1 MQILGDKY
9 ELQAQRKSDVFF
21 PAFTELKQTVYDYS
35 TSAEKEHHDLIQKY
49 PNLQGT
55 KLYRAT
61 KSELIEQNSNLKK
74 HLTMTL
80 RNTKRIINYCVLII
94 ERLTDKF
101 IGRSDYSPVAYGF
114 LPKPGETG
122 GNYDPHVKGKNVS
135 AFIVHSVTH

>member
-1 MQILGDKY
+1 MGCRRRDSQM
-9 ELQAQRKSDVFF
+9 SSS
-21 PAFTELKQTVYDYS
+21 PAFTELKQTIYDYS
-35 TSAEKEHHDLIQKY
+35 TSTDKEHHDLIQKY

-61 KSELIEQNSNLKK
+61 KSELIEQNSNFKK

-101 IGRSDYSPVAYGF
+101 IGRSDYSPVAYGL
-114 LPKPGETG
+114 LPKHGGTG

>member
-1 MQILGDKY
+1 
-9 ELQAQRKSDVFF
+9 
-21 PAFTELKQTVYDYS
+21 
-35 TSAEKEHHDLIQKY
+35 
-49 PNLQGT
+49 LQGA

-61 KSELIEQNSNLKK
+61 KSELIEQNSNFKK

-101 IGRSDYSPVAYGF
+101 IGRSDYSPVAYGL
-114 LPKPGETG
+114 LPKPGGTG